1 MVRPPQEPVTTS
13 PVLATKFFIPR
24 RRAGAVPRRRLLERL
39 DRGLE
44 SKLTLVSAPPG
55 FGKTTLLAEWLASP
69 SAKERDIAWLAL
81 DQNDNHQPTFWSYL
95 VGALERV
102 RPDAGKGGVLEML
115 RSQQPPPIETL
126 LVMVL
131 NEVAANPDDL
141 VLVLDDYHVIDVP
154 AIHAGIEFLLE
165 HMPPQMHLIIASRAD
180 PSVTLPRLRARGELT
195 EVRATDL
202 RFTGEE
208 ANAFLN
214 EGMGLE
220 LNAQDVAALE
230 SRTEGWAAALQL
242 AGLSIQG
249 RDDVASFISA
259 FTGNNRYIV
268 DYLVDEVLARQPAPV
283 RDFLLRTSIL
293 EGLSG
298 PLCDAVTQQTGARAM
313 LEALERSNLFIVA
326 LDGDRQW
333 YRYHHLFAEVLRA
346 HLLEEMPEQI
356 AMLHG
361 RASEW
366 YEENGQRADAIRS
379 AQAAHDFGRAAR
391 LVELEAESAMKNHQ
405 PDRLIAWLKPI
416 PDEIIR
422 AMPILGTYY
431 AMALQGMG
439 DLEVSTA
446 RLDDAERALG
456 ESAAGA
462 KMVIAD
468 LPGFESLPSRIALA
482 RGYLTMAAGD
492 LAGTIEQARRALEFL
507 HRDEHHWLG
516 TATSLLALPLWA
528 RGEVKVAQESH
539 LASIA
544 SFERAGDVA
553 LMMIS
558 SYNNAEM
565 LKALGRPGEA
575 RKTYERALQ
584 FAATGGNPNMPGVP
598 NLHFGLSELY
608 CERNDLHAALHHL
621 QQGEESGI
629 FTVPPAT
636 PYRRLMARA
645 RLRLAEGDIDE
656 ALELLEEGEPLYIRT
671 PVPNVRPVAAWKVR
685 LKLAQGRLAEALDW
699 VQAQQLSVDDELRY
713 MLEYD
718 HITVARVRNAHYQRD
733 GDMDGLRSVD
743 RFLERLRHAAVQG
756 GRMGAVI
763 ETSILQAIV
772 GQALDDV
779 PASLV
784 HLERALAL
792 AEPEGYFRTF
802 VDEGLPM
809 RDLLRQA
816 LGKGAGGDYA
826 RRLLAAFEA
835 PKSPGISAT
844 AVANTGGLAEPL
856 TTREI
861 EILRLVAAGMRNQEI
876 ADLLVI
882 SLPTVKRHIANTYG
896 KLGVT
901 HRTEAVALANELNLL
916 GADGQA

>member
-1 MVRPPQEPVTTS
+1 
-13 PVLATKFFIPR
+13 
-24 RRAGAVPRRRLLERL
+24 
-39 DRGLE
+39 
-44 SKLTLVSAPPG
+44 
-55 FGKTTLLAEWLASP
+55 
-69 SAKERDIAWLAL
+69 
-81 DQNDNHQPTFWSYL
+81 
-95 VGALERV
+95 
-102 RPDAGKGGVLEML
+102 
-115 RSQQPPPIETL
+115 
-126 LVMVL
+126 
-131 NEVAANPDDL
+131 
-141 VLVLDDYHVIDVP
+141 
-154 AIHAGIEFLLE
+154 
-165 HMPPQMHLIIASRAD
+165 
-180 PSVTLPRLRARGELT
+180 
-195 EVRATDL
+195 
-202 RFTGEE
+202 
-208 ANAFLN
+208 
-214 EGMGLE
+214 
-220 LNAQDVAALE
+220 
-230 SRTEGWAAALQL
+230 
-242 AGLSIQG
+242 
-249 RDDVASFISA
+249 
-259 FTGNNRYIV
+259 
-268 DYLVDEVLARQPAPV
+268 
-283 RDFLLRTSIL
+283 
-293 EGLSG
+293 
-298 PLCDAVTQQTGARAM
+298 
-313 LEALERSNLFIVA
+313 
-326 LDGDRQW
+326 
-333 YRYHHLFAEVLRA
+333 
-346 HLLEEMPEQI
+346 
-356 AMLHG
+356 
-361 RASEW
+361 
-366 YEENGQRADAIRS
+366 
-379 AQAAHDFGRAAR
+379 
-391 LVELEAESAMKNHQ
+391 
-405 PDRLIAWLKPI
+405 
-416 PDEIIR
+416 
-422 AMPILGTYY
+422 
-431 AMALQGMG
+431 
-439 DLEVSTA
+439 
-446 RLDDAERALG
+446 
-456 ESAAGA
+456 
-462 KMVIAD
+462 
-468 LPGFESLPSRIALA
+468 
-482 RGYLTMAAGD
+482 MAAGD